1 MKSER
6 RHELR
11 ENDLIHALEQTREY
25 VKRNSANLGL
35 LIGAVLI
42 VVVIATVTVRSRA
55 ATAEQAWRQRG
66 ELSFAD
72 VDKGRDSLASLA
84 SMVNASS
91 DPEFARTGLT
101 DQGVNALR
109 LAQEVEDPPDHD
121 FVETAAQAF
130 EALLARFG
138 DSPVAFAVAHDG
150 LATVAENRFVLD
162 AATSHKEQA
171 RTHLQAIVDNTALRG
186 FPLHQR
192 ALERL
197 EGLDR
202 VFTIVRF
209 AEAQDDE
216 PVDEAAPGPAN
227 IQAIPI
233 SFDKVPKDLKLI
245 LEQGGSATPE
255 ESAEGSDETDEQP

>member
-11 ENDLIHALEQTREY
+11 ENDLVHAFEQTREY
-25 VKRNSANLGL
+25 FKRNSANLGL
-35 LIGAVLI
+35 LIGGVLI

-101 DQGVNALR
+101 DQGLNALR

-130 EALLARFG
+130 EDLLSRFG

-162 AATSHKEQA
+162 ANASHKEQA
-171 RTHLQAIVDNTALRG
+171 RTHLQAIIDNPALRW
-186 FPLHQR
+186 FPLRQR
-192 ALERL
+192 ALERV
-197 EGLDR
+197 ERLDA
-202 VFTIVRF
+202 VFSVVRF
-209 AEAQDDE
+209 AAAQE
-216 PVDEAAPGPAN
+216 GESVDEAASGPAN
-227 IQAIPI
+227 VQAIPI
-233 SFDKVPKDLKLI
+233 SFDNVPEGLQLI
-245 LEQGGSATPE
+245 LDQRGSTTP
-255 ESAEGSDETDEQP
+255 EGSDETDEQP